1 VITKFVKGVIK
12 VAVQRRVLLFTIKPK
27 IVYNFFVNPLLAEI
41 ISYYLT
47 PSIFQNEKENFIL
60 ASACVLGT
68 FASFVSLN
76 STKASAPLCDFVR
89 CKVALNHV
97 VPKMV

>member
-1 VITKFVKGVIK
+1 MKKKI
-12 VAVQRRVLLFTIKPK
+12 LF
-27 IVYNFFVNPLLAEI
+27 
-41 ISYYLT
+41 
-47 PSIFQNEKENFIL
+47 L

-89 CKVALNHV
+89 CPGGSQSCCTEDGVTLYNKA
-97 VPKMV
+97 KSE